1 MMCPVRGDATITLN
15 MTATKIK
22 KDERTR
28 TGNKTKRELPW
39 SVILHNDW
47 ENSMPRV
54 VIILK
59 KVIPG
64 MTLAKATAIMYQ
76 AHTSGQALVKSCHRE
91 LAELYEERLQAEGLT
106 VSIEPAG

>member
-1 MMCPVRGDATITLN
+1 

-28 TGNKTKRELPW
+28 TGNKAKRELPW
-39 SVILHNDW
+39 NVILHNDW

-59 KVIPG
+59 KIIPG
-64 MTLAKATAIMYQ
+64 MTLAKATTIMIE
-76 AHTSGQALVKSCHRE
+76 AHTSGQALVKSCHKE
-91 LAELYEERLQAEGLT
+91 LAELYEELLKAEGLS
-106 VSIEPAG
+106 VSIEPSG